1 MNKIELKNEMT
12 IREAVPEDAAQLLT
26 LSKSVMEEEHYMV
39 TRIEELNITIDEEK
53 EWIEEHLDNPG
64 FALFVA
70 EINTRVVGFIN
81 FTNGERKSI
90 EHRGSF
96 GVSVEKNM
104 RGLGIGK
111 SLIKNLLEWARNNI
125 IIEKVGLSV
134 FADNYRAIQLYK
146 RIGFVEEGRRK
157 NEIKKAN
164 GEYVDD
170 ILMHMFV

>member
-1 MNKIELKNEMT
+1 
-12 IREAVPEDAAQLLT
+12 
-26 LSKSVMEEEHYMV
+26 
-39 TRIEELNITIDEEK
+39 
-53 EWIEEHLDNPG
+53 

-70 EINTRVVGFIN
+70 AINTSLGGFIN
-81 FTNGERKSI
+81 FTNGERKRI
-90 EHRGSF
+90 AHRASA

-111 SLIKNLLEWARNNI
+111 SVIQNLLEWARNNI